1 MSKLQTIF
9 GLLLFLVVLFSMDM
23 IFGYPLRE
31 TFGGGGGGRGGGG
44 RIGIA
49 GASSIG
55 LGDGLGAGRALDYI
69 PAFRANRLNANI
81 TNSNGGFL
89 GATVPYTQDDQPL
102 YFGLSY

>member
-1 MSKLQTIF
+1 MSKLQTIL
-9 GLLLFLVVLFSMDM
+9 GLLLFLVILFSMDM
-23 IFGYPLRE
+23 IFGNPIRE
-31 TFGGGGGGRGGGG
+31 TFRGGGGGRGGG

-81 TNSNGGFL
+81 INSNGGFL

-102 YFGLSY
+102 YFGFSN

>member
-9 GLLLFLVVLFSMDM
+9 GLLLFLVILFSMDM

-31 TFGGGGGGRGGGG
+31 TFGGGRGGGG

-81 TNSNGGFL
+81 INSNGGFL
-89 GATVPYTQDDQPL
+89 GAEMPYTQGDDQPL
-102 YFGLSY
+102 FFGFSN